1 MAMDIV
7 VPPLGESISEAVVAR
22 WLKQVGEQAAADEP
36 VAELETDKITVE
48 LRAPT
53 AGVLSEHR
61 AAEGATVRIGEV
73 VGRMEAASAAATTA
87 AAAAPRPAAAAP
99 RPAAV
104 VVSAAPAA
112 ASPVPAA
119 PAAAMPP
126 AAAAPAAAAHEV
138 TGTGAADEGAL
149 PAAVQALLGRPLPPS
164 VRRSLR
170 EHGGNGSAGMVAPL
184 GAEPLQSARGPEG
197 AARSAAPRAASP
209 VTPATAAPAPATPAP
224 EVGAR
229 EKAVP
234 MSPLRRRIAER
245 LVQAQKTT
253 ASLTTFNEIDMS
265 HVMSL
270 RERFK
275 ESFQERHKA
284 KLGLM
289 SFFTK
294 AAIASLQDFP
304 GLNAEIRGD
313 SIVYKEHYDIG
324 IAVGGGKGLVV
335 PVVRNADKLSFAELE
350 AAIADFGARAKD
362 GKLTLDELSGG
373 TFTITN
379 GGVFGSMLSTPLLNY
394 PQTGI
399 MGMHNIVRR
408 PVAVGDRVEVRPVM
422 YVALT
427 YDHRVVDGREA
438 VGFLGGVKQRIENPE
453 RLLFAL

>member
-1 MAMDIV
+1 MRPA
-7 VPPLGESISEAVVAR
+7 EA
-22 WLKQVGEQAAADEP
+22 
-36 VAELETDKITVE
+36 
-48 LRAPT
+48 RATSVTPT
-53 AGVLSEHR
+53 A
-61 AAEGATVRIGEV
+61 
-73 VGRMEAASAAATTA
+73 
-87 AAAAPRPAAAAP
+87 PA
-99 RPAAV
+99 
-104 VVSAAPAA
+104 
-112 ASPVPAA
+112 
-119 PAAAMPP
+119 
-126 AAAAPAAAAHEV
+126 
-138 TGTGAADEGAL
+138 
-149 PAAVQALLGRPLPPS
+149 
-164 VRRSLR
+164 
-170 EHGGNGSAGMVAPL
+170 
-184 GAEPLQSARGPEG
+184 
-197 AARSAAPRAASP
+197 P
-209 VTPATAAPAPATPAP
+209 VTPTPEA
-224 EVGAR
+224 GAR

-265 HVMSL
+265 QVMAL

-275 ESFQERHKA
+275 ESFQERYKV

-294 AAIASLQDFP
+294 AAIASLHDFP

-313 SIVYKEHYDIG
+313 AIVYKEHYDIG

-350 AAIADFGARAKD
+350 AAIADYGTRAKE

-408 PVAVGDRVEVRPVM
+408 PVAVGDRVEIRPVM

-438 VGFLGGVKQRIENPE
+438 VGFLVGVKQRIENPE

>member
-22 WLKQVGEQAAADEP
+22 WLKQVGEHAAADEP

-48 LRAPT
+48 LRAPV

-61 AAEGATVRIGEV
+61 VAEGATVRIGEV
-73 VGRMEAASAAATTA
+73 VGRMEAAGAAVTA
-87 AAAAPRPAAAAP
+87 APSAAAAPPAAA
-99 RPAAV
+99 RPAPA

-112 ASPVPAA
+112 ASPAPAVV

-126 AAAAPAAAAHEV
+126 APAAPAAASHEV
-138 TGTGAADEGAL
+138 AGAVSADEGTL

-184 GAEPLQSARGPEG
+184 GAEPVQAARGLEG
-197 AARSAAPRAASP
+197 AARPAAARAATAP
-209 VTPATAAPAPATPAP
+209 TAAPAPAAPAP

-265 HVMSL
+265 QVMAL

-275 ESFQERHKA
+275 ESFQERHKV

-294 AAIASLQDFP
+294 AAIASLHDFP

-313 SIVYKEHYDIG
+313 AIVYKEHYDIG

-362 GKLTLDELSGG
+362 GKLTLEELSGG

-408 PVAVGDRVEVRPVM
+408 PVAVGDRVEIRPVM

-438 VGFLGGVKQRIENPE
+438 VGFLVGVKQRIENPE

>member
-22 WLKQVGEQAAADEP
+22 WLKQVGEHAAADEP

-48 LRAPT
+48 LRAP
-53 AGVLSEHR
+53 ASGVLSEHR

-73 VGRMEAASAAATTA
+73 VGRMEAGGA
-87 AAAAPRPAAAAP
+87 
-99 RPAAV
+99 
-104 VVSAAPAA
+104 AA
-112 ASPVPAA
+112 ASPSPATAARPA
-119 PAAAMPP
+119 PAPASVAVAPP
-126 AAAAPAAAAHEV
+126 SPAAAPAAPSPPAPAAAPAAVSHEV
-138 TGTGAADEGAL
+138 AGSVVTAEEGAL

-184 GAEPLQSARGPEG
+184 GAESVQPARGPQ
-197 AARSAAPRAASP
+197 SAAPARPAEARA
-209 VTPATAAPAPATPAP
+209 TPSVAPAAAPAP
-224 EVGAR
+224 EVGAH

-265 HVMSL
+265 QVMAL

-275 ESFQERHKA
+275 ESFQERHKV

-294 AAIASLQDFP
+294 AAIASLHDVP

-313 SIVYKEHYDIG
+313 AIVYKEHYDIG

-350 AAIADFGARAKD
+350 AAIADFGARAKE
-362 GKLTLDELSGG
+362 GKLTLEELSGG

-408 PVAVGDRVEVRPVM
+408 PVAVGDRVEIRPVM

-438 VGFLGGVKQRIENPE
+438 VGFLVGVKQRIENPE

>member
-1 MAMDIV
+1 M
-7 VPPLGESISEAVVAR
+7 
-22 WLKQVGEQAAADEP
+22 
-36 VAELETDKITVE
+36 
-48 LRAPT
+48 
-53 AGVLSEHR
+53 
-61 AAEGATVRIGEV
+61 
-73 VGRMEAASAAATTA
+73 
-87 AAAAPRPAAAAP
+87 
-99 RPAAV
+99 
-104 VVSAAPAA
+104 
-112 ASPVPAA
+112 PAA
-119 PAAAMPP
+119 PSVP
-126 AAAAPAAAAHEV
+126 AAAPAPVAHDVAGAAATAEE
-138 TGTGAADEGAL
+138 GTL

-184 GAEPLQSARGPEG
+184 GSEAVSPARGPQVA
-197 AARSAAPRAASP
+197 AARPAAARATSVAPAVLAP
-209 VTPATAAPAPATPAP
+209 VTPAP
-224 EVGAR
+224 EIAAR

-265 HVMSL
+265 QVMAL

-275 ESFQERHKA
+275 ESFQERHKV

-289 SFFTK
+289 SFFAK
-294 AAIASLQDFP
+294 AAIASLHDFP

-313 SIVYKEHYDIG
+313 AIVYKEHYDIG

-335 PVVRNADKLSFAELE
+335 PVVRNADRLSFAELE
-350 AAIADFGARAKD
+350 AAIADFGVRAKE

-408 PVAVGDRVEVRPVM
+408 PVAVGDRVEIRPVM

-438 VGFLGGVKQRIENPE
+438 VGFLVGVKQRIENPE

>member
-1 MAMDIV
+1 MDIV
-7 VPPLGESISEAVVAR
+7 VPPLGESITEAVVAR
-22 WLKQVGEQAAADEP
+22 WLKQVGEQVAADEP

-48 LRAPT
+48 LRAPA
-53 AGVLSEHR
+53 AGALSAQL
-61 AAEGATVRIGEV
+61 AAEGATVRIGDV
-73 VGRMEAASAAATTA
+73 VGRMEAGGAAAVTA
-87 AAAAPRPAAAAP
+87 A
-99 RPAAV
+99 
-104 VVSAAPAA
+104 
-112 ASPVPAA
+112 PAA
-119 PAAAMPP
+119 PAARP
-126 AAAAPAAAAHEV
+126 APAVSAAAPATPSPGVAAMPAAPSVPAAAPAPVAHDV
-138 TGTGAADEGAL
+138 AGAAATAEEGTL

-184 GAEPLQSARGPEG
+184 GSEAVSPARGPQVA
-197 AARSAAPRAASP
+197 AARPAAARATSVAPAVLAP
-209 VTPATAAPAPATPAP
+209 VTPAP
-224 EVGAR
+224 EIAAR

-265 HVMSL
+265 QVMAL

-275 ESFQERHKA
+275 ESFQERHKV

-289 SFFTK
+289 SFFAK
-294 AAIASLQDFP
+294 AAIASLHDFP

-313 SIVYKEHYDIG
+313 AIVYKEHYDIG

-335 PVVRNADKLSFAELE
+335 PVVRNADRLSFAELE
-350 AAIADFGARAKD
+350 AAIADFGVRAKE

-408 PVAVGDRVEVRPVM
+408 PVAVGDRVEIRPVM

-438 VGFLGGVKQRIENPE
+438 VGFLVGVKQRIENPE